1 MTPMNNCERKCMTRN
16 PKEIIFHSRIVRNS
30 TNPWKRICFKSNQN
44 QRKMVS
50 TICARTVDF
59 PTPERVGGRWGG
71 DVLRQDY
78 PRSGKSLNSNISFTM
93 EQECESDRN
102 LYGRPFVFD
111 AITDLFLEVWRWG
124 SWIALYN
131 QIVMAR
137 KFIHPVTINTYVA
150 LLKS

>member
-1 MTPMNNCERKCMTRN
+1 MHDEETQGNHFSFTNRQKFNQPLKTNLLQIESKSKKNGFNDLRQNRW
-16 PKEIIFHSRIVRNS
+16 FSNS
-30 TNPWKRICFKSNQN
+30 GEGGR
-44 QRKMVS
+44 
-50 TICARTVDF
+50 
-59 PTPERVGGRWGG
+59 EVGGGG
-71 DVLRQDY
+71 EDVLRQDY

-131 QIVMAR
+131 QIVTAR

-150 LLKS
+150 FSIALLKS